1 MMSNGVHPKGT
12 AVPIGWTPSLF
23 FPDFGEL
30 LCKKSLNERIFL
42 GELPWKMRG
51 KRGIIWFSKK
61 RKGGG
66 LMRYTEDEIRQ
77 YVIEEDVKFL
87 RLAFCDVYG
96 KQKNISIQPDE
107 LERAFEY
114 GIAFDASAIP
124 GFGSEI
130 HSDLFL
136 QPDTGTL
143 CVLPWR
149 PDHGRVVRMFCSI
162 LHPDGTPFESDTRR
176 VLQNAVDAAEAMGV
190 SFSFGSEMEFY
201 LFQRDENGEAT
212 RVPYDRAGYMDIAP
226 EDKGENIRRD
236 ICLTL
241 GQMGIR
247 PECSHHEQGP
257 GQNEIDFR
265 YSDPMTAADN
275 ALTFRA
281 VVNTI
286 AVQSGLA
293 ADFSPKPLPGQPG
306 NGMHINISA
315 RSRDGRDV
323 MPQVIAGILAH
334 IAEMTVFFNTTE
346 SSYQR
351 FGSSKA
357 PRYISWSSENRSQ
370 LIRIPAAKG
379 EYRRAELR
387 SPDPLCNPYLAFA
400 LLIHAGLDGIKKNL
414 PLPEAADINFFTA
427 PEAVKAKFRTLPGTL
442 FAAKAAAAE
451 SRFLAELLP
460 EALLR
465 SYTE

>member
-1 MMSNGVHPKGT
+1 
-12 AVPIGWTPSLF
+12 
-23 FPDFGEL
+23 
-30 LCKKSLNERIFL
+30 
-42 GELPWKMRG
+42 
-51 KRGIIWFSKK
+51 
-61 RKGGG
+61 
-66 LMRYTEDEIRQ
+66 MRYTEDEIRQ

-114 GIAFDASAIP
+114 GIAFDASAVP

-149 PDHGRVVRMFCSI
+149 PDHGRVVRMFCNI
-162 LHPDGTPFESDTRR
+162 LHPDGTPFASDTRR
-176 VLQNAVDAAEAMGV
+176 VLQNAVDAAAERGI

-226 EDKGENIRRD
+226 EDKGENIRRE

-241 GQMGIR
+241 SQMGIR

-265 YSDPMTAADN
+265 YSDPMAAADN

-306 NGMHINISA
+306 NGMHINIAA

-346 SSYQR
+346 ASYQR

-387 SPDPLCNPYLAFA
+387 SADPMTNPYIAYA
-400 LLIHAGLDGIKKNL
+400 LMIYAGLHGLAHDLQLCPASDFNVYTAPAEVLDGLKKL
-414 PLPEAADINFFTA
+414 PGSLAEAAALAEASAFIRKHLPEAVISA
-427 PEAVKAKFRTLPGTL
+427 
-442 FAAKAAAAE
+442 
-451 SRFLAELLP
+451 
-460 EALLR
+460 
-465 SYTE
+465 YCHQ